1 MAVTAF
7 LHQKGGTGKSTLAIA
22 AAIALAGER
31 KTVLLVDADPQG
43 TVSEWG
49 SRFGERFG
57 VETHTHIQPNFPA
70 LLAPLR
76 RQWPTILIDGPASL
90 SEVTE
95 SILKASDRV
104 IIPVRPSLPDLWA
117 LPWFAAIIRKLQREG
132 RPLHPLLVFNMHR
145 GERLEPLIEE
155 MRAWPIPVWE
165 EPIPA
170 DDTLAGLFAGA
181 TLTEPLAE
189 AILRLVEEPSS
200 AA

>member
-22 AAIALAGER
+22 AAIALAR
-31 KTVLLVDADPQG
+31 KGRPVLLVDADPQG

-49 SRFGERFG
+49 NRFGKRFG
-57 VETHTHIQPNFPA
+57 VETHTHFQPNFPA
-70 LLAPLR
+70 LLTPLR
-76 RQWPTILIDGPASL
+76 RQWPTILIDGPPSL

-117 LPWFAAIIRKLQREG
+117 LPWFVAVVRKLQREG
-132 RPLHPLLVFNMHR
+132 RALHALLLFNVYR
-145 GERLEPLIEE
+145 GEPLEPLLAEVKD
-155 MRAWPIPVWE
+155 WSIPVWA

-170 DDTLAGLFAGA
+170 DAALAGLFAGGELPEA
-181 TLTEPLAE
+181 LAE
-189 AILRLVEEPSS
+189 SILRLVEEPDS